1 MISWCPWWRLHFFSR
16 SIAGVACMPP
26 GLLVELAFHAFILRG
41 ARPSITHDRSAPRV
55 AQA

>member
-1 MISWCPWWRLHFFSR
+1 MISWCPWWRLHFSR
-16 SIAGVACMPP
+16 SIAGIACMPP

-41 ARPSITHDRSAPRV
+41 ARPSITHNYRSAPRV